1 MPSQSE
7 VLRNRTKSFAVRI
20 LRLFRSLPSRVDAQ
34 VIGKQLVRSGTSIA
48 ANYRACCRA
57 RSRDEFAA
65 RMGVVVE
72 EADESQL
79 WLELLVESG
88 IVKPQKL
95 AKLQDEAKQLTAIF
109 AASYETSHAKKS
121 ITRLP
126 DSAVTQSKAASR

>member
-7 VLRNRTKSFAVRI
+7 ELRNRTQSFAVRI
-20 LRLFRSLPSRVDAQ
+20 LRLFRSLPSRADAQ
-34 VIGKQLVRSGTSIA
+34 VIGKQLVRSGTSVA

-57 RSRDEFAA
+57 RSHDEFAA

-88 IVKPQKL
+88 IMKPQKL
-95 AKLQDEAKQLTAIF
+95 TQLQDEAKQLTAIF
-109 AASYETSHAKKS
+109 TASYETSHVKKS

-126 DSAVTQSKAASR
+126 DSAVTRSKAASR

>member
-7 VLRNRTKSFAVRI
+7 ELRDRTKSFAVRI
-20 LRLFRSLPSRVDAQ
+20 LRLFRSLPRRVDAQ
-34 VIGKQLVRSGTSIA
+34 VIGKQLVRSGTSVA

-79 WLELLVESG
+79 WLELLVEAG
-88 IVKPQKL
+88 IVKLEKL
-95 AKLQDEAKQLTAIF
+95 AKLQEEARQLAAIF
-109 AASYETSHAKKS
+109 TASYETAHAKKA

-126 DSAVTQSKAASR
+126 DSAVTQSKAAAR